1 MISFFQP
8 TRCLTTQTG
17 QRKRPRAAIVRYGD
31 NSAGGPDHDVLT
43 GASSEVSLL
52 FQCYISHYIQVPVK
66 RRAGGFCQQL
76 FPANTLRS
84 QSDDN
89 TFALWR
95 GVKRK
100 LAVAERESMCVW
112 KRRVTRVDVE
122 GKQRKINSYSVSLVS
137 SVEFSSSCC
146 HLLEIITERN
156 DRQVKALPFYLYTM
170 NVLKSSRSYLILI
183 INIFYI
189 KVFFVGNNLLEKYYF
204 TLNKNKCNTL
214 FFVPI
219 FHRAQRSKIFFCLH
233 KRNISL
239 STNIFHKSLQIC
251 VTEHF
256 FFCWESIQMLLRQNG
271 YCIGEPQAANSNGS
285 L

>member
-17 QRKRPRAAIVRYGD
+17 QRKRPRAVMVRYGD
-31 NSAGGPDHDVLT
+31 NSAGGPDRDVLT

-76 FPANTLRS
+76 FRANALLS

-100 LAVAERESMCVW
+100 LAVAERESMCVCVW
-112 KRRVTRVDVE
+112 KRRVTRVDVK

-137 SVEFSSSCC
+137 SVHFSSSCC

-156 DRQVKALPFYLYTM
+156 DRQVKALSFYFYTAK
-170 NVLKSSRSYLILI
+170 VLQSSSIYVILI
-183 INIFYI
+183 INY
-189 KVFFVGNNLLEKYYF
+189 YYF
-204 TLNKNKCNTL
+204 T
-214 FFVPI
+214 
-219 FHRAQRSKIFFCLH
+219 CL
-233 KRNISL
+233 
-239 STNIFHKSLQIC
+239 
-251 VTEHF
+251 
-256 FFCWESIQMLLRQNG
+256 FCWKQLARKVLF
-271 YCIGEPQAANSNGS
+271 
-285 L
+285 